1 MKVYRGRPHTRL
13 RGFTLTEILI
23 VLVILGL
30 LGAFGLPAFLK
41 YGRQGRL
48 ATAQATLK
56 QIGHEESLWFG
67 EHKAYATLSQL
78 RYPVDSAL
86 SAIYLAK
93 DGSYSGNASRDSIY
107 RISITLGAP
116 SAGASSAGSAG
127 DSGAYYLI
135 TAEPVNEQV
144 KETRCGVLSL
154 ASTGQVGATGLQG
167 ETACWAKPSSPA
179 GLLFPN
185 S

>member
-1 MKVYRGRPHTRL
+1 MKFYRGGPNARP

-30 LGAFGLPAFLK
+30 LAAFGLPAFLK
-41 YGRQGRL
+41 YSRQGRL
-48 ATAQATLK
+48 ATAQTMLK
-56 QIGHEESLWFG
+56 QIGHEEALWFG

-78 RYPVDSAL
+78 RYPVDTAL
-86 SAIYLAK
+86 SAIYLAR
-93 DGSYSGNASRDSIY
+93 DGSISGSASNDSIY
-107 RISITLGAP
+107 RISIALGAP
-116 SAGASSAGSAG
+116 SAGASSSNAG

-167 ETACWAKPSSPA
+167 ETACWAKPASPA

>member
-1 MKVYRGRPHTRL
+1 MQFYRGGPVARP

-30 LGAFGLPAFLK
+30 LAAFGLPAFLK
-41 YGRQGRL
+41 CSRQGRL
-48 ATAQATLK
+48 ATAQTILK

-78 RYPVDSAL
+78 GYPADSAL
-86 SAIYLAK
+86 SAIYLAR
-93 DGSYSGNASRDSIY
+93 DGSISGNASRDSIY
-107 RISITLGAP
+107 RISIALGAP
-116 SAGASSAGSAG
+116 SPGASSSAGVG

-167 ETACWAKPSSPA
+167 ETACWAKPASPA